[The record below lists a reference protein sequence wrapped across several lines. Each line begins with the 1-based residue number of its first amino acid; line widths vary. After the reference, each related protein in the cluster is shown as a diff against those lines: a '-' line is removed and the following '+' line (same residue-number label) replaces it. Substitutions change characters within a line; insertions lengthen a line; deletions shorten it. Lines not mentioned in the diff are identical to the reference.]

1 MVNLIPPN
9 GRSRNEISET
19 DRICKVTQRVANQTR
34 DSPILAAKRG
44 SKIAIQYQENGHV
57 TLPETTP
64 RKPANWG
71 TVYVYGTSQP
81 REDDSILSIHKVWDA
96 AGESGNKRGQLLGSF
111 DFDDGKCYQINQGDI
126 SRLRQRRFGPRA
138 DPIMGADLWCRNI
151 VSLPLGLPTETL
163 YTLYWVWDWPSE
175 GLSNGSLKAKT
186 EIYTTCIDVE
196 II

>member
-9 GRSRNEISET
+9 GRPRNEIFVS

-34 DSPILAAKRG
+34 DSPRLSAKGG
-44 SKIAIQYQENGHV
+44 SKIALQYQENGHV

-64 RKPANWG
+64 GKPANRG
-71 TVYVYGTSQP
+71 TVYVYGTSEP
-81 REDDSILSIHKVWDA
+81 REDDSLLSIHKVWDT
-96 AGESGNKRGQLLGSF
+96 AGKGGNKRGKLLNTF

-138 DPIMGADLWCRNI
+138 DPIMGAELWCRNI
-151 VSLPLGLPTETL
+151 VSLPVGLPTDTL
-163 YTLYWVWDWPSE
+163 YALYWVWDWPT
-175 GLSNGSLKAKT
+175 GRISNGSLNAKT